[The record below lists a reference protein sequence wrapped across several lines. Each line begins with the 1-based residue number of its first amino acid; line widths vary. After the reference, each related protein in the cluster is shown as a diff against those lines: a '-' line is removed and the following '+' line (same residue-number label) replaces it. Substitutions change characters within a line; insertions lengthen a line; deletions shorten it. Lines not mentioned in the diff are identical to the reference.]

1 MLSRFISGRRR
12 VGFNLFEIVIIGLIF
27 TTIGA
32 SMQTKTF
39 RLNKIVRD
47 KIVALLT
54 PRSVNIVTKSLNSEE
69 RLLHLK
75 RKLVEEAQEVLETK
89 NKSELIE
96 ELADLLEVAAACA
109 RAMDI
114 TPQEIETVRLIK
126 NQSKGGFDKCI
137 FIDKIVYDSNEHY
150 YHYCLANP
158 DKYPEIVEGE

>member
-1 MLSRFISGRRR
+1 
-12 VGFNLFEIVIIGLIF
+12 
-27 TTIGA
+27 
-32 SMQTKTF
+32 MQTKTF

-47 KIVALLT
+47 KIVEMLT
-54 PRSVNIVTKSLNSEE
+54 PRSVKIITKKLNAEE

-89 NKSELIE
+89 NRAELIE

-114 TPQEIETVRLIK
+114 TPEEIAAARLIK
-126 NQSKGGFDKCI
+126 NETKGGFDECM
-137 FIDKIVYDSNEHY
+137 FIDKIVYDSSEHF

-158 DKYPEIVEGE
+158 DKYPEIVEDKA